1 MAKAET
7 PKVGQIVRHH
17 FLWPDEKA
25 TGRTEGAKARPC
37 IIIAV
42 EPRLGDG
49 PPRVTVLPVT
59 SQAPRSDVT
68 AIAVPDA
75 LKARIELDP
84 GRPAWVVID
93 QANVF
98 TWPGFD
104 LVPSSNGSFVGG
116 AVTSGFFQQITAAV
130 IAIHTR
136 GRLRRT
142 DRDDT

>member
-1 MAKAET
+1 MAKGEA

-17 FLWPDEKA
+17 FLWSDEKA
-25 TGRTEGAKARPC
+25 GGRTERAKARPC

-42 EPRLGDG
+42 ESRSGDD

-59 SQAPRSDVT
+59 SQAPRPDAA

-75 LKARIELDP
+75 LKARIDLDP

-104 LVPSSNGSFVGG
+104 LVPPSNGRFVRGMI
-116 AVTSGFFQQITAAV
+116 TSGFFQQIAAAV
-130 IAIHTR
+130 IATHTS
-136 GRLRRT
+136 GRLQRT

>member
-1 MAKAET
+1 MAKGEA

-25 TGRTEGAKARPC
+25 DGRAEGAKARPC
-37 IIIAV
+37 IIISV
-42 EPRLGDG
+42 EARSGDL
-49 PPRVTVLPVT
+49 RVTVLPVT
-59 SQAPRSDVT
+59 SQPPRSDTT
-68 AIAVPDA
+68 AVAIPDA
-75 LKARIELDP
+75 LKARIDLDP

-104 LVPSSNGSFVGG
+104 LVPSSNGSFVRG
-116 AVTSGFFQQITAAV
+116 AITSGFFQQIAAAV
-130 IAIHTR
+130 VAVHAH

-142 DRDDT
+142 DRDDI

>member
-1 MAKAET
+1 MAKGEA
-7 PKVGQIVRHH
+7 PKVGQIARHH
-17 FLWPDEKA
+17 FLWSDEKA
-25 TGRTEGAKARPC
+25 SGRTDGAKARPC

-42 EPRLGDG
+42 ETRSSGE

-59 SQAPRSDVT
+59 SQAPRPDAA
-68 AIAVPDA
+68 AIAVPEA
-75 LKARIELDP
+75 LKARIHLDP

-104 LVPSSNGSFVGG
+104 LVPASNGSFIRGVI
-116 AVTSGFFQQITAAV
+116 TSGFFQQIATAV
-130 IAIHTR
+130 IAIHAR

-142 DRDDT
+142 DRDDS

>member
-1 MAKAET
+1 MAKGEA

-17 FLWPDEKA
+17 FLWSEEKA
-25 TGRTEGAKARPC
+25 AGRAEGAKARPC

-42 EPRLGDG
+42 ESRSSNDA
-49 PPRVTVLPVT
+49 PRVTVLPVT
-59 SQAPRSDVT
+59 SQAPRSDAAAV
-68 AIAVPDA
+68 AVPDG

-104 LVPSSNGSFVGG
+104 LVPSSNGNFIRGM
-116 AVTSGFFQQITAAV
+116 VTSGFFEQIAATV
-130 IAIHTR
+130 IAVHAR
-136 GRLRRT
+136 GHLRRT
-142 DRDDT
+142 DRDDG